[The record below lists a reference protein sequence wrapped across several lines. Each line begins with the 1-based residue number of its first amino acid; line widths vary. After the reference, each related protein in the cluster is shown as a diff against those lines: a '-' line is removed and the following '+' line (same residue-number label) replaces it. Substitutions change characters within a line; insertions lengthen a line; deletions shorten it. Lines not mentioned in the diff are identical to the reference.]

1 MCTCVRVRV
10 NVSRDVEGRSYLVWA
25 SYPPFF
31 DVSFGNGRSS
41 RHSRQ
46 AVRGVRGRNHV
57 CRVPRPLRASPTSTV
72 QSLLLRGVRNT
83 REECPECRK
92 EISLP
97 AGGAAELQGAF
108 FVERMKDVYGKMA
121 VEGKVDAVCEQCG
134 EGKTVAFCRQCA
146 EFICSVCERGH
157 KKMKVF
163 SGHALGQ
170 PGRSKK
176 GRG

>member
-1 MCTCVRVRV
+1 MPCATTTTSEPDFYRAIITTAR
-10 NVSRDVEGRSYLVWA
+10 RA
-25 SYPPFF
+25 K
-31 DVSFGNGRSS
+31 
-41 RHSRQ
+41 HSR
-46 AVRGVRGRNHV
+46 GR
-57 CRVPRPLRASPTSTV
+57 PFD
-72 QSLLLRGVRNT
+72 
-83 REECPECRK
+83 CPECRK

-121 VEGKVDAVCEQCG
+121 KVEGKVDAVCEQCG